1 MERLVDF
8 LHFGL
13 HQQLHVE
20 GDLAAGAGDQA
31 EEAADLG
38 DAVAHGVPGNIG
50 LAELELL
57 AQLGLHLQPVFAE
70 RGQRAGGAAEFAD
83 QHARAELLEALL
95 VALEGAEQS
104 RHLVAE
110 GDRHRLLQIAAA
122 GHRRVAVFLRQLGER
137 VGNAVD
143 FLLDDVERLAD
154 LHDGGGV
161 GDVLGGG
168 APVATIRRA
177 RPCTA

>member
-8 LHFGL
+8 FDFGL

-20 GDLAAGAGDQA
+20 GDLAAGAGDET

-50 LAELELL
+50 LAELEFLHQFGL
-57 AQLGLHLQPVFAE
+57 ALQPVLAE

-83 QHARAELLEALL
+83 QHARAQLLEALL
-95 VALEGAEQS
+95 VALESAEQS

-110 GDRHRLLQIAAA
+110 GDRHRLLQVAAP
-122 GHRRVAVFLRQLGER
+122 GHRRVAVFLGELGER
-137 VGNAVD
+137 VGN
-143 FLLDDVERLAD
+143 
-154 LHDGGGV
+154 GV
-161 GDVLGGG
+161 RCR
-168 APVATIRRA
+168 PRR
-177 RPCTA
+177 

>member
-8 LHFGL
+8 FHLGL

-38 DAVAHGVPGNIG
+38 DAVAHGVPGNLR
-50 LAELELL
+50 LAELKFLHQLDL
-57 AQLGLHLQPVFAE
+57 ALQPVLAE
-70 RGQRAGGAAEFAD
+70 RGQRAGGAAEFAH
-83 QHARAELLEALL
+83 QHARPQLLQALL
-95 VALEGAEQS
+95 VALEGGEQG

-110 GDRHRLLQIAAA
+110 GDRHRLLQVAAP
-122 GHRRVAVFLRQLGER
+122 GHRRVAVFLGQRGQRIGD
-137 VGNAVD
+137 GVD
-143 FLLDDVERLAD
+143 VLLDDVERLAH
-154 LHDGGGV
+154 LQDGGGV

-168 APVATIRRA
+168 APM
-177 RPCTA
+177 RPFAEPVLA